1 MTFKDFVE
9 WCNMRACDGLW
20 GRYHVIV
27 AIDVI
32 KDVRKRSFWR
42 REKYWEKYYK
52 ENVVSIIV
60 DPVNKDIERFCSN
73 NT

>member
-1 MTFKDFVE
+1 MTFKEFVE

-20 GRYHVIV
+20 GRYHVII

-32 KDVRKRSFWR
+32 KDVRKRPFWR
-42 REKYWEKYYK
+42 REKYWKKHYK
-52 ENVVSIIV
+52 DSVVNQIV
-60 DPVNKDIERFCSN
+60 DPVNKEIERFCSN

>member
-1 MTFKDFVE
+1 MTFKEFVE

-20 GRYHVIV
+20 GLYHAIV

-32 KDVRKRSFWR
+32 KDVRKRPFWR

-52 ENVVSIIV
+52 ESVIIQIV

>member
-20 GRYHVIV
+20 GRYHAIV
-27 AIDVI
+27 ANDVI
-32 KDVRKRSFWR
+32 KDVRKRPFWR
-42 REKYWEKYYK
+42 REKYWKKYYK
-52 ENVVSIIV
+52 ESIVRLIV
-60 DPVNKDIERFCSN
+60 NPINEKIERFCSN